1 MLPRL
6 DAFLAGI
13 KLFARRRH
21 PKVAAFDEQALADAV
36 AHAAILTAGREERDE
51 PAALFFACA
60 LRSRAFGAASHD
72 LLPLIARNQARGLGL
87 RLDIEDVVLAILHA
101 RILLG
106 AIPFEEVRTR
116 FRAAFQP
123 TGLEPA
129 RPPPRRPG

>member
-21 PKVAAFDEQALADAV
+21 PKLAAFDESGLADAV
-36 AHAAILTAGREERDE
+36 AHAAVLTASNEWDE

-60 LRSRAFGAASHD
+60 LRSRAFGAASHH

-87 RLDIEDVVLAILHA
+87 RLDVEDVVLAILHA

-106 AIPFEEVRTR
+106 TIPFEELRDT
-116 FRAAFQP
+116 FRAALQP
-123 TGLEPA
+123 AGLEPV
-129 RPPPRRPG
+129 RPPPRRPS

>member
-21 PKVAAFDEQALADAV
+21 PTVVAFDEPALADAI
-36 AHAAILTAGREERDE
+36 AHAALLAAGREQDE

-72 LLPLIARNQARGLGL
+72 LLPLIARNQAGAWASGSRWMTSSS
-87 RLDIEDVVLAILHA
+87 RSCTLASFSA
-101 RILLG
+101 
-106 AIPFEEVRTR
+106 
-116 FRAAFQP
+116 
-123 TGLEPA
+123 
-129 RPPPRRPG
+129 